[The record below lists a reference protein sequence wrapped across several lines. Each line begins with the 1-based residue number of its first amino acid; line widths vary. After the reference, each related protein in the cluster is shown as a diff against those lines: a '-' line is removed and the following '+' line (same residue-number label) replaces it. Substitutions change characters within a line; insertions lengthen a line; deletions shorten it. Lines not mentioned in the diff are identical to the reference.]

1 MIETKKLIE
10 IADVIDSLH
19 QTPEYVEEGIPM
31 VRVTDVK
38 PGDLLLD
45 GCQFVTEDVFEKF
58 TANHVPHKG
67 DIVISRVGTYG
78 NFAYVADDIKFCL
91 GQNTSIIA
99 PRINSRYLYYFL
111 QSPFTR
117 RQIESRVVG
126 STQKTLSLK
135 NIKEL
140 EVPCPDEVTQK
151 KIANVLETIDLKIA
165 NNNRINRNLEQQIE
179 THLMCSLEAD
189 GAIPSKLGEYLY
201 IKGRIG
207 WKGLKKSEYLEYSD
221 YRIING
227 ESLTPSGIDWN
238 KAGYISAER
247 YEESPE
253 IMLQVGDILLSKDG
267 TIGKIGYVDKLE
279 SPTSV
284 ASGIFVIRN
293 TRQDII
299 STQFIYYLLKSKL
312 FRAFIENRTE
322 GSVIPHLYQKD
333 FMEFEFPLPRLEQ
346 MKKFDNVTASMF
358 SNVFL
363 NLSENRSL
371 SRLRDRLLPRL
382 MSGEVDVSSIEI

>member
-165 NNNRINRNLEQQIE
+165 NNNRINRNLLEQAQTLFSKYYDTAEEVEEFRILIDVLGGGTPKTSNDDYWNGSIPFFTPKDVGMPYTFQTE
-179 THLMCSLEAD
+179 KSITEEGLQHCNSKVYSTNTTFVTARGTVGKVSLAGVPMAMNQSCYALASEKLPEILVYFYTLEAVKSLRHKAS
-189 GAIPSKLGEYLY
+189 GAVFDAIVTRDFDTEKIRVLDY
-201 IKGRIG
+201 ITT
-207 WKGLKKSEYLEYSD
+207 
-221 YRIING
+221 
-227 ESLTPSGIDWN
+227 ESFM
-238 KAGYISAER
+238 KFA
-247 YEESPE
+247 
-253 IMLQVGDILLSKDG
+253 
-267 TIGKIGYVDKLE
+267 
-279 SPTSV
+279 SPTFEQ
-284 ASGIFVIRN
+284 IHMN
-293 TRQDII
+293 TV
-299 STQFIYYLLKSKL
+299 
-312 FRAFIENRTE
+312 ENLQL
-322 GSVIPHLYQKD
+322 HD
-333 FMEFEFPLPRLEQ
+333 
-346 MKKFDNVTASMF
+346 
-358 SNVFL
+358 
-363 NLSENRSL
+363 
-371 SRLRDRLLPRL
+371 LRDGMLPKL
-382 MSGEVDVSSIEI
+382 MSGELDISDVKI

>member
-135 NIKEL
+135 
-140 EVPCPDEVTQK
+140 TGRMR
-151 KIANVLETIDLKIA
+151 TIRTMIGAK
-165 NNNRINRNLEQQIE
+165 
-179 THLMCSLEAD
+179 SAD
-189 GAIPSKLGEYLY
+189 NPAL
-201 IKGRIG
+201 
-207 WKGLKKSEYLEYSD
+207 
-221 YRIING
+221 
-227 ESLTPSGIDWN
+227 
-238 KAGYISAER
+238 
-247 YEESPE
+247 
-253 IMLQVGDILLSKDG
+253 
-267 TIGKIGYVDKLE
+267 
-279 SPTSV
+279 
-284 ASGIFVIRN
+284 
-293 TRQDII
+293 
-299 STQFIYYLLKSKL
+299 
-312 FRAFIENRTE
+312 
-322 GSVIPHLYQKD
+322 
-333 FMEFEFPLPRLEQ
+333 
-346 MKKFDNVTASMF
+346 
-358 SNVFL
+358 
-363 NLSENRSL
+363 
-371 SRLRDRLLPRL
+371 
-382 MSGEVDVSSIEI
+382 

>member
-38 PGDLLLD
+38 PGDLLID

-165 NNNRINRNLEQQIE
+165 NNNRINRNLEQ
-179 THLMCSLEAD
+179 LA
-189 GAIPSKLGEYLY
+189 
-201 IKGRIG
+201 RIL
-207 WKGLKKSEYLEYSD
+207 LKKWMKDQNKEYELVPLTDVANINPKLYSEKDPWPYINYLDTSSITQGVISCIQFINPNIEKLPSRAKRIVQENDIIFSTVRPNQLHYGIIKEPMKNMLVSTGFAVVRSKYESVDSAILYLCLTDKEFIGTMQQLAEESTSTFPSIKPSD
-221 YRIING
+221 LNECRIPYPVSPQLAQTIDDLFTLISKNQHNSNQLSTLR
-227 ESLTPSGIDWN
+227 ESLIPKLLS
-238 KAGYISAER
+238 
-247 YEESPE
+247 
-253 IMLQVGDILLSKDG
+253 GDIDICDLS
-267 TIGKIGYVDKLE
+267 I
-279 SPTSV
+279 
-284 ASGIFVIRN
+284 
-293 TRQDII
+293 
-299 STQFIYYLLKSKL
+299 
-312 FRAFIENRTE
+312 
-322 GSVIPHLYQKD
+322 
-333 FMEFEFPLPRLEQ
+333 
-346 MKKFDNVTASMF
+346 
-358 SNVFL
+358 
-363 NLSENRSL
+363 
-371 SRLRDRLLPRL
+371 
-382 MSGEVDVSSIEI
+382 

>member
-165 NNNRINRNLEQQIE
+165 NNNRINRNLLEQAQTLFSKYYDTAEEVEEFRILIDVLGGGTPKTSNDDYWNGSIPFFTPKDVGMPYTFQTE
-179 THLMCSLEAD
+179 KSITEEGLQHCNSKVYPTNTTFVTARGTVGKVSLAGVPMAMNQSCYALASEKLPEILVYFYTLEAVKSLRHKAS
-189 GAIPSKLGEYLY
+189 GAVFDAIVTRDFDTEKIRVLDY
-201 IKGRIG
+201 ITT
-207 WKGLKKSEYLEYSD
+207 
-221 YRIING
+221 
-227 ESLTPSGIDWN
+227 ESFM
-238 KAGYISAER
+238 KFA
-247 YEESPE
+247 
-253 IMLQVGDILLSKDG
+253 
-267 TIGKIGYVDKLE
+267 
-279 SPTSV
+279 SPTFEQ
-284 ASGIFVIRN
+284 IHMN
-293 TRQDII
+293 TV
-299 STQFIYYLLKSKL
+299 
-312 FRAFIENRTE
+312 ENLQL
-322 GSVIPHLYQKD
+322 HD
-333 FMEFEFPLPRLEQ
+333 
-346 MKKFDNVTASMF
+346 
-358 SNVFL
+358 
-363 NLSENRSL
+363 
-371 SRLRDRLLPRL
+371 LRDGMLPKL
-382 MSGEVDVSSIEI
+382 MSGELDISDVKI

>member
-165 NNNRINRNLEQQIE
+165 NNNRINRNLEQ
-179 THLMCSLEAD
+179 LA
-189 GAIPSKLGEYLY
+189 
-201 IKGRIG
+201 RIL
-207 WKGLKKSEYLEYSD
+207 LKKWMKDQNKEYELVPLTDVANINPKLYSEKDPWPYINYLDTSSITQGVISCIQFINPNIEKLPSRAKRIVQENDIIFSTVRPNQLHYGIIKEPMKNMLVSTGFAVVRSKYESVDSAILYLCLTDKEFIGTMQQLAEESTSTFPSIKPSD
-221 YRIING
+221 LNECRIPYPVSPQLAQTIDDLFTLISKKQHNSNQLSTLR
-227 ESLTPSGIDWN
+227 ESLIPKLLS
-238 KAGYISAER
+238 
-247 YEESPE
+247 
-253 IMLQVGDILLSKDG
+253 GDIDICDLS
-267 TIGKIGYVDKLE
+267 I
-279 SPTSV
+279 
-284 ASGIFVIRN
+284 
-293 TRQDII
+293 
-299 STQFIYYLLKSKL
+299 
-312 FRAFIENRTE
+312 
-322 GSVIPHLYQKD
+322 
-333 FMEFEFPLPRLEQ
+333 
-346 MKKFDNVTASMF
+346 
-358 SNVFL
+358 
-363 NLSENRSL
+363 
-371 SRLRDRLLPRL
+371 
-382 MSGEVDVSSIEI
+382 

>member
-165 NNNRINRNLEQQIE
+165 NNNRINRNLEQ
-179 THLMCSLEAD
+179 LA
-189 GAIPSKLGEYLY
+189 
-201 IKGRIG
+201 RIL
-207 WKGLKKSEYLEYSD
+207 LKKWMKDQNKEYELVPLTDVANINPKLYSEKDPWPYINYLDTSSITQGVISCIQFINPNIEKLPSRAK
-221 YRIING
+221 RIVQEN
-227 ESLTPSGIDWN
+227 
-238 KAGYISAER
+238 
-247 YEESPE
+247 
-253 IMLQVGDILLSKDG
+253 
-267 TIGKIGYVDKLE
+267 
-279 SPTSV
+279 
-284 ASGIFVIRN
+284 
-293 TRQDII
+293 DII
-299 STQFIYYLLKSKL
+299 FSTVRPNQLHYGIIKEPMINFYLLYNE
-312 FRAFIENRTE
+312 ITPE
-322 GSVIPHLYQKD
+322 
-333 FMEFEFPLPRLEQ
+333 
-346 MKKFDNVTASMF
+346 
-358 SNVFL
+358 
-363 NLSENRSL
+363 
-371 SRLRDRLLPRL
+371 
-382 MSGEVDVSSIEI
+382 EV